1 MRIPRRCAARDD
13 KQNRAAR
20 DDNNKPEILP
30 PVTAVQVT
38 CSYKLTFWLVPS
50 WGLSAGTNRAI
61 ISQELKMRVA
71 ATFQSDLSAAPKCT
85 LRLRMS
91 YPRVGVNLLP
101 SNARPCLF
109 GCD

>member
-1 MRIPRRCAARDD
+1 MTTKTGDTDAGD
-13 KQNRAAR
+13 RAEGNLLLKTKVSAGS
-20 DDNNKPEILP
+20 
-30 PVTAVQVT
+30 
-38 CSYKLTFWLVPS
+38 C
-50 WGLSAGTNRAI
+50 WGLSAGANRAI
-61 ISQELKMRVA
+61 INQELKMRVA
-71 ATFQSDLSAAPKCT
+71 ATFQSDLQAAPKCT

>member
-1 MRIPRRCAARDD
+1 
-13 KQNRAAR
+13 
-20 DDNNKPEILP
+20 
-30 PVTAVQVT
+30 
-38 CSYKLTFWLVPS
+38 
-50 WGLSAGTNRAI
+50 
-61 ISQELKMRVA
+61 MRVA
-71 ATFQSDLSAAPKCT
+71 TTFQSDLQAAPKCT

>member
-1 MRIPRRCAARDD
+1 MLAVTFLGGSNLLLKTKVSAR
-13 KQNRAAR
+13 
-20 DDNNKPEILP
+20 
-30 PVTAVQVT
+30 
-38 CSYKLTFWLVPS
+38 PS

-71 ATFQSDLSAAPKCT
+71 ATFQSDLQAAPKCT